1 MAVFGSPILLKQVN
15 TTCRSDRRCILND
28 FLGEIAGTMGVYK
41 ASIQSLLPM
50 KHLFLPIII
59 PFLFSVCQAEPEK
72 QTKPEGA
79 DSEWVNLL
87 ANDSLGLW
95 NSPSKNNKNSEIG
108 DSWSL
113 KDGILQLDK
122 EKKGRGGSIVTKK
135 LYYSFELKFHF
146 KISTGG
152 NSGIKYRTKGNLGLE
167 YQVLDDAKHK
177 DNKID
182 NHRAASLYELVAAPD
197 SKTLHPPG
205 EKWNQARIVA
215 RGNQIEHWLNGEKV
229 VSIEFGSDDWKK
241 RFAKSKY
248 KKSTDF
254 ASQPGPILIQDHGN
268 TVHYRNMFIREIK

>member
-1 MAVFGSPILLKQVN
+1 
-15 TTCRSDRRCILND
+15 
-28 FLGEIAGTMGVYK
+28 MGVYK
-41 ASIQSLLPM
+41 ARIQSLSPM
-50 KHLFLPIII
+50 KHLFLTTFTPIL
-59 PFLFSVCQAEPEK
+59 FLFSVCQAEPEK
-72 QTKPEGA
+72 LTNPEDANAG
-79 DSEWVNLL
+79 WLNLL
-87 ANDSLGLW
+87 DNDSLELW
-95 NSPSKNNKNSEIG
+95 QGTSKTNKNLAVG

-122 EKKGRGGSIVTKK
+122 EKKGQGGSIVTKK
-135 LYYSFELKFHF
+135 LYYNFELKFHF

-152 NSGIKYRTKGNLGLE
+152 NSGVKYRTKGSLGLE

-182 NHRAASLYELVAAPD
+182 NHRAGSLYELVAAPD

-215 RGNQIEHWLNGEKV
+215 RGNQLEHWLNGEKV
-229 VSIEFGSDDWKK
+229 VSIEFGSEDWKM

-248 KKSTDF
+248 KKFADF
-254 ASQPGPILIQDHGN
+254 ASKPGPILLQDHQD